1 MSVYTNIPHS
11 SGFEIEKG
19 NLRYLLKRDLR
30 EKKKYGGKTHV
41 ILREDCEMT
50 MMMKSIAP
58 FFGGIL
64 TCHKA
69 FAFLCTNTYVHN
81 IFLTYLQI
89 FYFFDKSEH
98 KAVKEKSANSV
109 K

>member
-41 ILREDCEMT
+41 ILREDCKMT

-58 FFGGIL
+58 FL
-64 TCHKA
+64 VESLCATR
-69 FAFLCTNTYVHN
+69 FLLFSCTNTYVHC
-81 IFLTYLQI
+81 TYIPIDILLSCWL
-89 FYFFDKSEH
+89 F
-98 KAVKEKSANSV
+98 
-109 K
+109 